1 MLTEIQ
7 EKPEYDFLVNTGLYL
22 LKPNIL
28 KFIPKE
34 TYFDMTDLIK
44 ETKLKGFKIGVFPV
58 SEKSWIDVGQWSEF
72 NSSIKDFEKISQ
84 EIND

>member
-7 EKPEYDFLVNTGLYL
+7 EKPGMTFWSMQVVSLETEYFEIHT
-22 LKPNIL
+22 
-28 KFIPKE
+28 KE

-58 SEKSWIDVGQWSEF
+58 SEKSWIDV
-72 NSSIKDFEKISQ
+72 
-84 EIND
+84 